1 MVRERRSVGS
11 ERKHL
16 KLALRDARG
25 VAWDS
30 IYFRHGELSGQI
42 PDRIDVAYTLEIHE
56 WNHEKQLQ
64 LNVQDLR
71 EAVDSGG
78 GY

>member
-1 MVRERRSVGS
+1 
-11 ERKHL
+11 
-16 KLALRDARG
+16 
-25 VAWDS
+25 VAWDA
-30 IYFRHGELSGQI
+30 IYFRHGELWDQI
-42 PDRIDVAYTLEIHE
+42 PARIDVAYTLEIHE

-71 EAVDSGG
+71 GAVGPDG